1 MKTTL
6 FASLLTA
13 FALCACNTQF
23 GHPNPKLTQH
33 LNASGMP
40 AKLTGY
46 DVREVR
52 VDCHSA
58 DGHPPYKVTLYV
70 EDNYGLK
77 TLTTPESCEQSGQTL
92 TIAPAFSGSDKFQ
105 VRSSEDYAP
114 ELMDRYLAY
123 LPALEHEQSKF

>member
-1 MKTTL
+1 MKTNLFITL
-6 FASLLTA
+6 LAA
-13 FALCACNTQF
+13 FALCACGTQF

-40 AKLTGY
+40 AKLTRY

-52 VDCHSA
+52 IDCHSP

-77 TLTTPESCEQSGQTL
+77 TLSTPESCDSSGQKL
-92 TIAPAFSGSDKFQ
+92 TIAPAFSGSDKFL
-105 VRSSEDYAP
+105 VRSSEDYST
-114 ELMDRYLAY
+114 EILDRYLAY
-123 LPALEHEQSKF
+123 LPAIEHEQNKL